1 MGQAERHAPPRSA
14 AWRAGPLS
22 GRPRPAS
29 SRGHTGRYEQ
39 VMTVLYQQHYRPL
52 TQLATLLTGDV
63 ATAEGIVQDAFVAMH
78 ATRQL
83 RAGLDAGPGLLQE
96 VIRRARFSQ
105 APPGFAAGSPL
116 RGGAGGEPA
125 EPLMVA
131 ALQYLPARQRES
143 LVLRY
148 YADLTDEQIGAAIG
162 VSPRV
167 VRDFLSRG
175 MTALQGVL
183 ARAAKPGDPR
193 S

>member
-1 MGQAERHAPPRSA
+1 
-14 AWRAGPLS
+14 
-22 GRPRPAS
+22 
-29 SRGHTGRYEQ
+29 
-39 VMTVLYQQHYRPL
+39 MTVLYQRYYRPL
-52 TQLATLLTGDV
+52 TQLAALLTGDV
-63 ATAEGIVQDAFVAMH
+63 ATAEGIVQDAFVALH

-83 RAGLDAGPGLLQE
+83 HEGPDAWPGLLQE

-105 APPGFAAGSPL
+105 ASRGFAAGSPL

-131 ALQYLPARQRES
+131 ALQELPARQRES

-148 YADLTDEQIGAAIG
+148 YADLTDEQIGEAIG
-162 VSPRV
+162 VSPQV

-175 MTALQGVL
+175 MTALQGLL
-183 ARAAKPGDPR
+183 AHAAEPGDPR